1 MESVNLSTVFEA
13 FDMESIYRIIGALL
27 FLFSLMAL
35 MDNGNPK
42 RWGNVLF
49 TGLLGGTFAF
59 GTVLPAAVTGGCVVL
74 MVFLVVVIG
83 IKPGR
88 HELPSDERQKTVA
101 DRFGRWLF
109 SPFLLLFAST
119 LTLHWVWNVEILFA
133 FGISN
138 IVILIGLMLFFR
150 ETPAA
155 LVHDGHRMFDIMGW
169 AALLPQLLAAFGVV
183 FETVGMGGVILE
195 MAESFVV
202 IDSKLMAAAVYCVVT
217 AFFSMMMGNAFPAFL
232 VVSSGIGIPLVVRR
246 FGADPAV
253 AGIIAMLSGYCGTL
267 MTPMGLNFNVLPAE
281 RLGIRNLNEVLRVQR
296 GTALLLLLINI
307 ALMYF
312 LAF

>member
-1 MESVNLSTVFEA
+1 MNLSTVFEA

-88 HELPSDERQKTVA
+88 HELPSDERQKAVA

-202 IDSKLMAAAVYCVVT
+202 I
-217 AFFSMMMGNAFPAFL
+217 
-232 VVSSGIGIPLVVRR
+232 
-246 FGADPAV
+246 
-253 AGIIAMLSGYCGTL
+253 
-267 MTPMGLNFNVLPAE
+267 
-281 RLGIRNLNEVLRVQR
+281 
-296 GTALLLLLINI
+296 
-307 ALMYF
+307 
-312 LAF
+312 

>member
-1 MESVNLSTVFEA
+1 MNLMMVSEIFNIL
-13 FDMESIYRIIGALL
+13 DLESIYRIIGALL
-27 FLFSLMAL
+27 FTSSLMAL
-35 MDNGNPK
+35 INDSPT
-42 RWGNVLF
+42 RWGKVLF

-59 GTVLPAAVTGGCVVL
+59 GTVLPPAVTGACVVL
-74 MVFLVVVIG
+74 MVLIVVVIG
-83 IKPGR
+83 IKPGP
-88 HELPSDERQKTVA
+88 HKLPSEECQKA
-101 DRFGRWLF
+101 SAARFGRWLF
-109 SPFLLLFAST
+109 SPFLILSAST
-119 LTLHWVWNVEILFA
+119 LALHWAWDVEILPA

-138 IVILIGLMLFFR
+138 IAILICFMLFFR

-155 LVHDGHRMFDIMGW
+155 LIRDGHRMFNTIGW
-169 AALLPQLLAAFGVV
+169 AAFLPQLLAAFGVV
-183 FETVGMGGVILE
+183 FEAVGMGGIILE
-195 MAESFVV
+195 MTESFVV
-202 IDSKLMAAAVYCVVT
+202 IDNKLMAAIVYCVVM

-232 VVSSGIGIPLVVRR
+232 VVSSGIGIPLVIRR
-246 FGADPAV
+246 FGADPAA

-296 GTALLLLLINI
+296 GAAALLLLINI